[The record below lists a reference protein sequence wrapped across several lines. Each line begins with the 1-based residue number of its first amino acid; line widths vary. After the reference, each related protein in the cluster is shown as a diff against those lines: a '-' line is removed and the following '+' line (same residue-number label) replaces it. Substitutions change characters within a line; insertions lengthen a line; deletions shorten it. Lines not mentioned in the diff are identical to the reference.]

1 MQEIRL
7 EFDKATRELVEVI
20 KEIKKLLGLK

>member
-7 EFDKATRELVEVI
+7 EFDKATKELIEVI
-20 KEIKKLLGLK
+20 KDIKKLLGLK